1 MFVSILAV
9 GWTITAF
16 GLIQLP
22 LWAIYAVIKQ
32 KGDTLF
38 DKIRGAF
45 RPVPNWGPLDPAI
58 NERYQKYITTWQN
71 EITAQPSR
79 SILHKLK
86 QRIYG

>member
-1 MFVSILAV
+1 MYIYILAV

-16 GLIQLP
+16 GLMQLP
-22 LWAIYAVIKQ
+22 LWAVYAVIKQ
-32 KGDTLF
+32 KGDTLWE
-38 DKIRGAF
+38 KIDGAF
-45 RPVPNWGPLDPAI
+45 RPMASWGPIDPAT

-79 SILHKLK
+79 NIWHKLK